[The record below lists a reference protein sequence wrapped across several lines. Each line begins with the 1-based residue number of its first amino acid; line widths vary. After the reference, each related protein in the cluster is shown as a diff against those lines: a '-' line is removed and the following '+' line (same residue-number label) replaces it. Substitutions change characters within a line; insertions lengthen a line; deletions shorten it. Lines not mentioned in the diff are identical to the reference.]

1 VREVIVPLFSLSWR
15 PGVGLQH
22 KNDVELLERAQ
33 RRVMK
38 MIRGLD
44 HLSSDRLKELDLFSL
59 EKRKLW
65 GDLAMAFQYLKGNY
79 RWEGNKL
86 FTLVDN
92 YRTKGMI
99 LN

>member
-1 VREVIVPLFSLSWR
+1 M
-15 PGVGLQH
+15 QH
-22 KNDVELLERAQ
+22 SKDVKVLERAQ
-33 RRVMK
+33 RRAMK
-38 MIRGLD
+38 MTRWLK
-44 HLSSDRLKELDLFSL
+44 HLSHGDSLKELDLFSL

-65 GDLAMAFQYLKGNY
+65 GDLVMAFQYLKGNY